1 MLTPFFGLTLALAAA
16 EWTAVWRGWRKVRWV
31 TKPGTMLALI
41 AWFTQ
46 ISDWQGGTAWF
57 GLGLFF
63 SLLGDILLLLPP
75 RFFIAGLAAF
85 LLAHIGYILGFSLP
99 PHIPRWEIILPLLLI
114 SGAFILLTGR
124 VRRGMR
130 QQGEEGLLIPV
141 TVYSIILSLMW
152 LAALSTLLRPDWQ
165 PVGALLVSAGAG
177 LFFISDSVLAN
188 DRFVHPLRRGNLM
201 VMISYLSGQIL
212 ITAGVLA
219 NIS

>member
-1 MLTPFFGLTLALAAA
+1 MLSPLYWLTLALAAA
-16 EWTAVWRGWRKVRWV
+16 EWTAVWRSWHKVRWI
-31 TKPGTMLALI
+31 TKPGTLLALI

-46 ISDWQGGTAWF
+46 ISGWQGGMAWF
-57 GLGLFF
+57 GLGLVF

-99 PHIPRWEIILPLLLI
+99 LHLPGWKIILPLLVI
-114 SGAFILLTGR
+114 SGVFILLM
-124 VRRGMR
+124 RRIRSGLH
-130 QQGEEGLLIPV
+130 QQGEDGMLIPV
-141 TVYSIILSLMW
+141 TVYSIILSLML

-165 PVGALLVSAGAG
+165 PLPALLVSTGAG
-177 LFFISDSVLAN
+177 LFFISDSILAN
-188 DRFVHPLRRGNLM
+188 DRFVHPMRRGDLM
-201 VMISYLSGQIL
+201 VMVAYQIGQIL